1 MRIPFCQ
8 LTVETEIEG
17 ILEIR
22 GFELKEALNSHAFLR
37 MECLLDEDF
46 WERAV
51 SCATKDSSVR
61 VCRGEEILFFGRLY
75 GTRTERE
82 RGKWELHLTFVSA
95 SYEMDAV
102 RRSRVFY
109 REGDRYADV
118 IEKVAALY
126 PGSQVRDEATE
137 GKACPGTLLQ
147 YEETDWEFLK
157 RLASHFSTFL
167 IPDTASQM
175 DRIYFGLP
183 DIDNGRELWDKDF
196 AVVQDMDSFYRMGK
210 GMKQEYTAWRVIS
223 PIPMRMGENLAFNG
237 ILCTVVGIRIFS
249 KRGEILQ
256 EYTLRRRQ
264 GLVIRQAFN
273 YEILGISLPVTVTNR
288 KDNRIQV
295 EFDINKDYP
304 PEDPTRFYTYGI
316 ESSSFY
322 CMPEAGSRAHV
333 YFPNRDDWEAIAVHA
348 LNPGDGAGRNPSNKR
363 FSSPTGAAMELSPSS
378 YCFQS
383 DSGGAARM
391 VMGTDGNVTIS
402 GTDITFTAGSSISI
416 GAGKENTPK
425 VIFGSKGDQL
435 FKVGSSS
442 VALEA
447 NLSLIADKAKLKAE
461 SGDMAAQAQ
470 AVRDALT
477 AGDGAL
483 RDAYDGQNAGSGN
496 SGGAGLSGLNPTP
509 GAAISPAPQT
519 SGTSAAPAQD
529 DPFWKPTLQ
538 DKYKPKATDNKT
550 AGGSK
555 ETVYDSNKKN
565 SGDNGGADSK
575 PVSDIEKYRFTRTFA
590 SGSRSGSLAE
600 EKASGS
606 AGLFYGSAYS
616 KAGSWKASASAYAGA
631 TEENLMPGVGLQG
644 AVSASLVEMGV
655 SGGIGNED
663 FNINAGA
670 DVAAYKAEAKADAV
684 LGFNDKGEFQAG
696 VAGEAGAYLAEGSV
710 SGGVTVGGVGANVK
724 ATGKVGFGVEGQAG
738 FVDGKLRVKLGV
750 CVILG
755 GSVEFELDFSSLFK

>member
-17 ILEIR
+17 ILKIR
-22 GFELKEALNSHAFLR
+22 GFELRESLNSHAFLK

-46 WERAV
+46 RERAV
-51 SCATKDSSVR
+51 SCTTKDSSVR
-61 VCRGEEILFFGRLY
+61 VYRGEEILFFGRLY
-75 GTRTERE
+75 GARTERE

-102 RRSRVFY
+102 RRSRAFY

-118 IEKVAALY
+118 LEKVSALY

-137 GKACPGTLLQ
+137 GRACPGTLLQ

-167 IPDTASQM
+167 IPDTASEM

-183 DIDNGRELWDKDF
+183 DIENGRELWDRDF
-196 AVVQDMDSFYRMGK
+196 VIVQDMDSFYRMGK

-223 PIPMRMGENLAFNG
+223 PLPMRMGENLTFNG
-237 ILCTVVGIRIFS
+237 TLCTVTGIRIFS
-249 KRGEILQ
+249 AKGEILQ

-273 YEILGISLPVTVTNR
+273 YEMLGVSLPVTVTNR
-288 KDNRIQV
+288 KDNRVQV

-322 CMPEAGSRAHV
+322 CMPEVGSRAHV

-383 DSGGAARM
+383 DSGGATRM

-416 GAGKENTPK
+416 GVGKENTPK
-425 VIFGSKGDQL
+425 VLFGSKGDQL
-435 FKVGSSS
+435 FKAGSSS
-442 VALEA
+442 MALEA

-461 SGDMAAQAQ
+461 SGDMTAQAQ
-470 AVRDALT
+470 AARDALT

-483 RDAYDGQNAGSGN
+483 RDAYDAQNAG
-496 SGGAGLSGLNPTP
+496 AGLNPGLNPTP
-509 GAAISPAPQT
+509 GAVISPAPQT
-519 SGTSAAPAQD
+519 PGTPAAQAQN

-538 DKYKPKATDNKT
+538 DKYKPKAMDNKT

-565 SGDNGGADSK
+565 SGDSGETDSK
-575 PVSDIEKYRFTRTFA
+575 TEPVSDIEKYRFTRTFA

-631 TEENLMPGVGLQG
+631 TEENVLPGVGLQG